1 MVEGPIDS
9 LFLPNCFRCTSLG
22 DLSFLNKEKTTI
34 ILDNE
39 SSPNTIPNLM
49 NMYLRNDWKVVVW
62 KTHWIGDDN
71 DTFKDINDL
80 IILQS
85 PSNIGNDK

>member
-1 MVEGPIDS
+1 
-9 LFLPNCFRCTSLG
+9 
-22 DLSFLNKEKTTI
+22 
-34 ILDNE
+34 
-39 SSPNTIPNLM
+39 M

-80 IILQS
+80 IILAGLQILEMINKNTYS
-85 PSNIGNDK
+85 GLRGEWEVSNWKLYS